1 MKSKGLMVVGI
12 MAVVFFL
19 FSAVALCQAE
29 KEGKGGQKEWSKI
42 IDSKVAEQAGDN
54 AVINYEDGYIEAVGI
69 GAVDLARVKGTNS
82 RPMCLKAA
90 ELVAKRNLLEATEGI
105 QIDSQTTVKD
115 FVTESDVINASVRGF
130 VKGSI
135 KVKEDYLSDG
145 TCEVTVRMPLSG
157 KFSQAIMPPRVI
169 QEDMKSEA
177 PLPPLLAAA
186 PKVVGS
192 KVYTGI
198 VVDARGIGARP
209 ALSPKIVDESGA
221 EVYGPII
228 VDKDCVITQGICG
241 YAKDLAAAQRS
252 QRVTDKPLTVKGLS
266 AEGAVKSDIRIG
278 NEDAQK
284 IRSAAETLDAIKKCR
299 VIIVLD

>member
-19 FSAVALCQAE
+19 FAGVGLCQAE

-42 IDSKVAEQAGDN
+42 IDSKVAEKAGDN

-135 KVKEDYLSDG
+135 KVKEEYLSDG

-157 KFSQAIMPPRVI
+157 KFSQTIMPRVI
-169 QEDMKSEA
+169 QEDMMSEA
-177 PLPPLLAAA
+177 PLPPPLVAA

-209 ALSPKIVDESGA
+209 AMSPKIVDESGA
-221 EVYGPII
+221 VVYGPVI

-241 YAKDLAAAQRS
+241 YAKDLATAQRS

-266 AEGAVKSDIRIG
+266 AEGAAKSDIKIG
-278 NEDAQK
+278 NEEAQK
-284 IRSAAETLDAIKKCR
+284 IRSAAENLDFMKKCR